1 MDTTGLISVIAT
13 THDREDALD
22 AVLRALSRQSDKDFE
37 VVVADDGSGPATA
50 ALIAGWTSRIGH
62 PLAHVWQPHDG
73 FRAAEMRNRAIA
85 ASRGRYCVFLDGD
98 CIPRPDFVA
107 AHRALAEPG
116 WFVAG
121 NRILMSPALTEAVL
135 NERLEPETWPLAAFV
150 GQRWRGGINRLMPTL
165 RLPLGPLRKLK
176 ARSWRGCRSC
186 NLAVWRADLE
196 RVDGFDASYTG
207 WGKED
212 SDLVVRLLHAGV
224 ARKDGRFATGVLH
237 LWHPMADRSAL
248 PRNESKLGEIVRSD
262 RVRAACGLSKLGPAV
277 AAPCDQ
283 GASDAR

>member
-1 MDTTGLISVIAT
+1 MGVTGLISVIAT
-13 THDREDALD
+13 THEREDALD
-22 AVLRALSRQSDKDFE
+22 AVLRGLSRQSDKGFE

-50 ALIAGWTSRIGH
+50 ALIADWTSRLGS
-62 PLAHVWQPHDG
+62 PLAHVWQPHQG

-85 ASRGRYCVFLDGD
+85 VSRGSYCVFLDGD
-98 CIPRPDFVA
+98 CIPRPDFMA
-107 AHRALAEPG
+107 AHRRLAEPG

-121 NRILMSPALTEAVL
+121 NRILMSRALTDSIL
-135 NERLEPETWPLAAFV
+135 RERLEPETWPFAAFLR
-150 GQRWRGGINRLMPTL
+150 QRWHGGINRLVPTL

-176 ARSWRGCRSC
+176 ARSWHGCRSC
-186 NLAVWRADLE
+186 NLAVWRADLQ

-248 PRNESKLGEIVRSD
+248 PRNESKLDAIVRGD
-262 RVRAACGLSKLGPAV
+262 RVRAGCGLSGLGPA
-277 AAPCDQ
+277 AAQSADQ
-283 GASDAR
+283 GASEGG